1 METVVIKIGGS
12 LIYELSVTFFENINL
27 LQKSG
32 KKVIIVHG
40 GGPLINN
47 LLLKFSIPVEMV
59 DGLRKTSNEVLEIVE
74 YVLNGKINKD
84 LVIICN
90 QFNLSAIGLSGCDN
104 LLLEATLFDKGKL
117 GWVGEVEN
125 VNKKLIE
132 LLLSN
137 QYIPVISPIGVDK
150 IGQKYNINADEA
162 AKSIAKAMNAEILC
176 FITNTSGVLDQNGKL
191 IGKMSKYEAEKLLKD
206 KTINGGM
213 IPKVSSALE
222 ALEDVHSV
230 AIVGENFLT
239 DTGEINGTVLTKG
252 VVFSE

>member
-1 METVVIKIGGS
+1 MEIVVIKLGGS
-12 LIYELSVTFFENINL
+12 SINELSNAFFENINL
-27 LQKSG
+27 LKKQG

-84 LVIICN
+84 LVVMCN

-104 LLLEATLFDKGKL
+104 LLLEASVFDKGKL
-117 GWVGEVEN
+117 GWVGEVES
-125 VNKKLIE
+125 VNTTLIH

-137 QYIPVISPIGVDK
+137 NYITIISPVGADK
-150 IGQKYNINADEA
+150 IGQKYNINADVA
-162 AKSIAKAMNAEILC
+162 AKSIAKAVNAELLC
-176 FITNTSGVLDQNGKL
+176 YVTNTSGVLDQDGNL
-191 IGKMSKYEAEKLLKD
+191 IEKITKHKVDELLNNKV
-206 KTINGGM
+206 IVGGM
-213 IPKVSSALE
+213 IPKVTCAIE
-222 ALEDVHSV
+222 ALNEVQSV

-239 DTGEINGTVLTKG
+239 ESGKINGTVFAKG
-252 VVFSE
+252 VVIQ